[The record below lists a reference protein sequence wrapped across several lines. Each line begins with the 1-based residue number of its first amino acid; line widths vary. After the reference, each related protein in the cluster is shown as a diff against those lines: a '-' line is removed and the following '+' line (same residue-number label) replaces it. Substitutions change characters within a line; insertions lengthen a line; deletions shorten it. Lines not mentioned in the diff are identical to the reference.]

1 MACNF
6 TFVSYLMFDLK
17 IKENWKFVWCR
28 LRRVGIVKNTQHR
41 NTPNS
46 IYKLGVVVHV
56 YTYVRNTD
64 HLKVKPLPNTHLLTF
79 YWWALHI
86 HMMRTHVSFLCQKKG
101 KTLLEF
107 LATRIDTAID
117 NDFTLYL
124 SVNYLVYSLL
134 VDK

>member
-1 MACNF
+1 MSSTLPYDAHARLV
-6 TFVSYLMFDLK
+6 FV
-17 IKENWKFVWCR
+17 
-28 LRRVGIVKNTQHR
+28 
-41 NTPNS
+41 P
-46 IYKLGVVVHV
+46 
-56 YTYVRNTD
+56 
-64 HLKVKPLPNTHLLTF
+64 
-79 YWWALHI
+79 
-86 HMMRTHVSFLCQKKG
+86 KKG